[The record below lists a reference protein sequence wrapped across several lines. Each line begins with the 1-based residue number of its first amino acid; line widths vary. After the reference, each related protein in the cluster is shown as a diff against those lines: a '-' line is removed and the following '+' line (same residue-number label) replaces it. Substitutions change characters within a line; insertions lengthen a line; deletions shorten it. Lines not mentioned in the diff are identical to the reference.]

1 MSAVVEVAL
10 RFAYYGL
17 AGNLITYLT
26 NDLHQSTSTAIK
38 NVNTWVGVSAI
49 FPIFGAIVADS
60 LLGRFKTILL
70 ASAIYFLVCSLATI
84 FNSPSF
90 VTCYGNSEDILV
102 PNSSCLI

>member
-1 MSAVVEVAL
+1 MAVVVEVSL

-17 AGNLITYLT
+17 AGNLITYFT